1 MSSYIVKEWQNI
13 YDCMLCISGD
23 IQELDLILELNDITT
38 YTPDLY
44 VGQVLTTTGIKK
56 SNNEALLRAEK
67 YPFANEMLDSQ
78 DLQNEISGIWDFLD
92 EINNSSGGYLL
103 SKDNIPLMDNNNNL
117 LYPKNG

>member
-1 MSSYIVKEWQNI
+1 MSSYIVKEGQNI

-78 DLQNEISGIWDFLD
+78 DLQNEISGIWDLLD
-92 EINNSSGGYLL
+92 EINNSSGYLL

-117 LYPKNG
+117 LYPKND

>member
-1 MSSYIVKEWQNI
+1 MSSYVVKHGQNI

-38 YTPDLY
+38 YTPYLY

-67 YPFANEMLDSQ
+67 YPFANESIDINT
-78 DLQNEISGIWDFLD
+78 LQSNISEIWDSLD
-92 EINNSSGGYLL
+92 EINNSTEYLL
-103 SKDNIPLMDNNNNL
+103 SKDNIPLRDNNNNL

>member
-1 MSSYIVKEWQNI
+1 MSSYIVKEGQNI

-78 DLQNEISGIWDFLD
+78 DLQDEISGIWDFLD
-92 EINNSSGGYLL
+92 EINNSSGYLL

>member
-1 MSSYIVKEWQNI
+1 MSSYVVKHGQNI

-23 IQELDLILELNDITT
+23 IQEIDLLLELNNITS
-38 YTPDLY
+38 YTPDLE
-44 VGQVLTTTGIKK
+44 VGQVLNTTDIKK

-78 DLQNEISGIWDFLD
+78 DLQYGISGIWNLLD
-92 EINNSSGGYLL
+92 EINNSSGYLL

>member
-1 MSSYIVKEWQNI
+1 MSSYVVKHGQNI

-67 YPFANEMLDSQ
+67 YPFANESIDINT
-78 DLQNEISGIWDFLD
+78 LQSNISEIWDSLD
-92 EINNSSGGYLL
+92 EINNSTEYLL
-103 SKDNIPLMDNNNNL
+103 SKDNIPLRDNNNNL